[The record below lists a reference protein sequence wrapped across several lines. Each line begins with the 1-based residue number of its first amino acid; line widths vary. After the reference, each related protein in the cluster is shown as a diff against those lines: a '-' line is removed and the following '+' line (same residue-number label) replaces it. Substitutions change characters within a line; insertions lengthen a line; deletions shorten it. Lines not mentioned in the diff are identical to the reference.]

1 MNYILLAVLMMAVTY
16 IPRILPSFLLDKVT
30 LGSRA
35 KKFLNLIP
43 YTAMTA
49 LIFPSILSVD
59 GERWWIGAVG
69 GLVAVILSL
78 FKKIPSALVVV
89 LSVLALMGIYA
100 LTFANGFV
108 L

>member
-1 MNYILLAVLMMAVTY
+1 MNYILLAVFMMVVTY
-16 IPRILPSFLLDKVT
+16 IPRILPSFLLDKIT
-30 LGSRA
+30 LGTKA

-59 GERWWIGAVG
+59 ANYWWIGALG
-69 GLVAVILSL
+69 GIFAILLSL

-100 LTFANGFV
+100 II
-108 L
+108 

>member
-1 MNYILLAVLMMAVTY
+1 MNYILLAVFMMVVTY
-16 IPRILPSFLLDKVT
+16 IPRILPSFLLDKIT
-30 LGSRA
+30 LGTKA

-59 GERWWIGAVG
+59 ANHWWIGALG
-69 GLVAVILSL
+69 GMVAILLSL

-100 LTFANGFV
+100 II
-108 L
+108 